1 MVADWLNAS
10 IRLVSQALESKAM
23 PSFPTQDLATNVSIA
38 PVTPVA
44 SVTQKG
50 WPKWIFLTLLI
61 LLIGSPASTKVAGA
75 AWFLIV
81 FLGLWAALRR
91 PVLSPLNHPVV
102 HSSLLWFATCLFALV
117 LQCIA
122 TYYWADPWGDRH
134 VEVRLL
140 LGATA
145 TFALL
150 RHLCLTS
157 RQKNWLTHSLA
168 LACWVAL
175 GVSYIYGRETPSN
188 AIPWAAG
195 ISFFVCVLMPLS
207 VQSKITSWQSV
218 GWFVSALAG
227 VVAILLSQS
236 RGSYGIVLWV
246 ILFSGIFISTN
257 FLKQCKK
264 PNNLQLNPIFNLLR
278 IVAVVGFLSMVLL
291 SFPRIYQEPL
301 TRVQAALHELKM
313 LSAPSVPFSDGINTS
328 VGARI
333 HMWRAAVTEIAA
345 APLLGHGS
353 NARIAWIHQ
362 LGAVDGSDTIKNVD
376 HLHSDFLTTLFD
388 HGFLGLFSY
397 MSFGISLAWIALRLR
412 SINKTLSWSLL
423 GLLWMHLTAGLT
435 NMNFGHN
442 YYGVMLAL
450 SLLIAWIQSMD
461 ELIYKFDC
469 MR

>member
-1 MVADWLNAS
+1 
-10 IRLVSQALESKAM
+10 M
-23 PSFPTQDLATNVSIA
+23 PLLPTQDLATNVSIV
-38 PVTPVA
+38 PVNPVA
-44 SVTQKG
+44 SVIQKG

-61 LLIGSPASTKVAGA
+61 LLIGAPASTKVAGA

-91 PVLSPLNHPVV
+91 PVSSQLNHPVV

-140 LGATA
+140 LGAA
-145 TFALL
+145 AIFALL
-150 RHLCLTS
+150 RHLYLSS
-157 RQKNWLTHSLA
+157 RQKIWLTHSLA

-175 GVSYIYGRETPSN
+175 GVSSIYGRETPSN

-207 VQSKITSWQSV
+207 VQSKITSWQRV
-218 GWFVSALAG
+218 GWLLSALAG
-227 VVAILLSQS
+227 VIAILLSQS

-246 ILFSGIFISTN
+246 ILFAGRFISSK
-257 FLKQCKK
+257 FVKQTD
-264 PNNLQLNPIFNLLR
+264 LQLNSNFNLLGTA
-278 IVAVVGFLSMVLL
+278 AVIGFLSVILL

-301 TRVQAALHELKM
+301 TRVQAALHEIKM
-313 LSAPSVPFSDGINTS
+313 LSTPSLSFSDGINTS

-333 HMWRAAVTEIAA
+333 HMWRAAVKEIAA
-345 APLLGHGS
+345 SPLLGHGS

-376 HLHSDFLTTLFD
+376 HLHSDLLTTLFD
-388 HGFLGLFSY
+388 HGLLGLFSY
-397 MSFGISLAWIALRLR
+397 MSFGISLAWIALREKN
-412 SINKTLSWSLL
+412 INKTLSWILL
-423 GLLWMHLTAGLT
+423 GVLWMHLTSGLT

-450 SLLIAWIQSMD
+450 SLFIAWMQSID
-461 ELIYKFDC
+461 ENNNNLTVRGKNQI
-469 MR
+469 